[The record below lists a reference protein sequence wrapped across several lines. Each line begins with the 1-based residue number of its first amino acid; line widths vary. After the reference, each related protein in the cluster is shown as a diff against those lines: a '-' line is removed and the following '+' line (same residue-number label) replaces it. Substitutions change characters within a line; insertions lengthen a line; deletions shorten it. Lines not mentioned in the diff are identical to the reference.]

1 MAYFAIF
8 FSQNAWNIYAESVPI
23 RKFLRWVLLA
33 SEHAPASPTS
43 TASPLTRASPFTAT
57 LQNSRCRERI
67 TFPIRKFF
75 CSYVVVYQKRLSLPF
90 GVDDSIAADYL
101 CQQKKA
107 MKNGKHKTNSF
118 NSSNS
123 WSKKQSSLPSLQG
136 GAGGRLFPSR
146 STVNP
151 QDWCFK
157 CFGCFRCFRCFISL
171 LDQKIARF
179 WSKSEQNR
187 CFKCFSCSKCSAI
200 LTPFPSGRGR
210 G

>member
-1 MAYFAIF
+1 MEIFAVGLARKRTCTGF
-8 FSQNAWNIYAESVPI
+8 ADKHCKPTREGSAVHSYAT
-23 RKFLRWVLLA
+23 KF
-33 SEHAPASPTS
+33 
-43 TASPLTRASPFTAT
+43 PLSGKHNFPCTEISRR
-57 LQNSRCRERI
+57 RCR
-67 TFPIRKFF
+67 
-75 CSYVVVYQKRLSLPF
+75 VYQTRLSLPF
-90 GVDDSIAADYL
+90 GVDDSVAADYL

-151 QDWCFK
+151 QDWCFG
-157 CFGCFRCFRCFISL
+157 CFKCFRCFRCFKCFISL

-187 CFKCFSCSKCSAI
+187 CFVTIQLCNNIIKI
-200 LTPFPSGRGR
+200 
-210 G
+210 